1 MSRKTVTMIY
11 LSLITYIF
19 SHKHLFLII
28 NICADCH
35 DARLSFDILTSKIAS
50 LVGEISA
57 CKHKSRKHCY
67 SFASHCMCVTCVA
80 YMYCLRHSIQAL
92 LSLSRTAHTSNP
104 TWKRVIFSD
113 ETKINRLGS
122 DGHQWIWKK
131 TDDNRLTDRDI
142 QGSVVE
148 AL

>member
-28 NICADCH
+28 NICADFY

-67 SFASHCMCVTCVA
+67 SFASHCMHHSQKFINVEYLVSVLIKFFQVW
-80 YMYCLRHSIQAL
+80 YWCLKPVKC
-92 LSLSRTAHTSNP
+92 T
-104 TWKRVIFSD
+104 
-113 ETKINRLGS
+113 
-122 DGHQWIWKK
+122 
-131 TDDNRLTDRDI
+131 
-142 QGSVVE
+142 
-148 AL
+148 

>member
-1 MSRKTVTMIY
+1 MSHKTVTMIY

-28 NICADCH
+28 NICADFH

-67 SFASHCMCVTCVA
+67 SFASHCMLKKMIIIDVTKEIGII
-80 YMYCLRHSIQAL
+80 YQAKK
-92 LSLSRTAHTSNP
+92 RT
-104 TWKRVIFSD
+104 F
-113 ETKINRLGS
+113 
-122 DGHQWIWKK
+122 
-131 TDDNRLTDRDI
+131 
-142 QGSVVE
+142 
-148 AL
+148 